1 MKIAL
6 DRQGLRDRS
15 FQKYSLFM
23 FLTYLFPRCV
33 FYEIAKCD
41 SVFFAF
47 DRMKNIL
54 EHKKI
59 PDQNRS
65 YEEIDS
71 LSCMLIDEL
80 VLKVEPQNRY
90 WCLKVPILGNRLL
103 GSNRRIAAWDPLFWW
118 DPPSQLPAPGR
129 IAESLSWTLY
139 TADEPRQTGL
149 PDSQIQS

>member
-1 MKIAL
+1 
-6 DRQGLRDRS
+6 
-15 FQKYSLFM
+15 M

-54 EHKKI
+54 EHKKM

-71 LSCMLIDEL
+71 LFCMLIDEL
-80 VLKVEPQNRY
+80 VLEVEPQSRY
-90 WCLKVPILGNRLL
+90 
-103 GSNRRIAAWDPLFWW
+103 
-118 DPPSQLPAPGR
+118 
-129 IAESLSWTLY
+129 
-139 TADEPRQTGL
+139 
-149 PDSQIQS
+149 